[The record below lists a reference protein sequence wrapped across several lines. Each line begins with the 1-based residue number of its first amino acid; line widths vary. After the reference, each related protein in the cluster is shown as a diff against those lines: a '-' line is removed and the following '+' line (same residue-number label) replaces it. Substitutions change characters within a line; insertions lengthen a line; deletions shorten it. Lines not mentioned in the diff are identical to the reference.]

1 MLAFLLIRPLYQR
14 VPITLA
20 KGLLNMDTEE
30 VTGKAKGGK
39 ARMRALSPE
48 QRKDQGR
55 RAAAARWSGEIKQAS
70 HGSDDHPL
78 VIGDTKIN
86 CYVLEDGR
94 RVLQQTGLI
103 SALDM
108 SHGGSYS
115 VGGDRLAK
123 FAAQG
128 RLKPYV
134 SSELIERT
142 AHPIRFRT
150 PSGGLAYGY
159 EATVLADLCEAVLAA
174 RGDGVLQKQQ
184 DHIARKA
191 EILMRGFARIGIIAL
206 VDEAT
211 GYERSREK
219 DALSKI
225 LEAWIAKE
233 LQAWVQTF
241 PQEFYENMFRLR
253 GLEFS
258 STSVKRP
265 QYFGHLTN
273 DVVYKRLEPGVLKEL
288 KRVTPRNESGRPT
301 ATYARSLTKNVGYPK
316 LKEHLGAVVAYMKIS
331 KTWADFM
338 NLLNEQYPRKGDT
351 PMLNMDYDQRKD
363 DGQGL

>member
-1 MLAFLLIRPLYQR
+1 
-14 VPITLA
+14 
-20 KGLLNMDTEE
+20 MDS
-30 VTGKAKGGK
+30 
-39 ARMRALSPE
+39 LSPE
-48 QRKDQGR
+48 QRKEQGKK
-55 RAAAARWSGEIKQAS
+55 AAAARWSGEVKRAT

-78 VIGDTKIN
+78 AIGDTKIA

-103 SALDM
+103 GALNM

-123 FAAQG
+123 FTAQG

-134 SSELIERT
+134 SNDLLERT
-142 AHPIRFRT
+142 ANPIRFKT
-150 PSGGLAYGY
+150 TTGGLAYGY
-159 EATVLADLCEAVLAA
+159 EATVLADLCEAILAA
-174 RGDGVLQKQQ
+174 RSDGVLQKQQ
-184 DHIARKA
+184 EHIAKQA
-191 EILMRGFARIGIIAL
+191 EILIRGFARIGIIAL

-211 GYERSREK
+211 GYQREREK
-219 DALSKI
+219 DALSRI

-253 GLEFS
+253 GLDFS
-258 STSVKRP
+258 SDSVKRP

-273 DVVYKRLEPGVLKEL
+273 DIVYKRLEPGVLKEL
-288 KRVTPRNESGRPT
+288 KRVTPKDSHGRLK
-301 ATYARSLTKNVGYPK
+301 ARLTQSLTKNIGYPK

-331 KTWADFM
+331 KDWPSFM
-338 NLLNEQYPRKGDT
+338 ALLDSQYPKRGET
-351 PMLNMDYDQRKD
+351 PLLPMDYDQNKD
-363 DGQGL
+363 DGRGL